1 MTTPLSRTSDTRVAR
16 PGQAGNRSRAAGRLS
31 AMVAISLVLSACAV
45 GPAYQKPSPPAVSRY
60 TRQPLPAQLPAGN
73 TGSPAT
79 TVEKQNI
86 RLGGPVGQR
95 WWDSFHSPALSA
107 LVDEAL
113 AHNPDLAAAQ
123 ATLEQAEHL
132 LRASQGGL
140 FPQASAGVASGRIRD
155 SGASSNGMMGSQ
167 LFNLHT
173 GQVSVSYMPDVFGLT
188 RQQIK
193 GAGAQADI
201 AREQLV
207 AAQLTITGRVVSTVL
222 DIARLEETIR
232 TLTDNWNASQNILE
246 STRARYRLGA
256 VSQFDML
263 AQERQSLDIRSQLT
277 QRENDLDQAHH
288 RLSIYLGEFPGSAGK
303 ERIPS
308 FPELTLPE
316 ELPLSL
322 PSSLVNARPDIRAA
336 EAQLRAANA
345 QVGEAAARLYPSI
358 LITADFGRQSNTA
371 ATFFNPASRIWDLAG
386 GLVMPLFQGGTL
398 RAEKQASEAAY
409 RAELARYRSTV
420 LKAFLEVADVLQAL
434 RHDADDAQSREQA
447 MQAAKQSLALSSAQ
461 YRTGEIDRP
470 ALLAGEMQY
479 RTARLA
485 FVAAA
490 IQRYADTTALYLAL
504 GGGQPAPVHPSQP

>member
-1 MTTPLSRTSDTRVAR
+1 
-16 PGQAGNRSRAAGRLS
+16 
-31 AMVAISLVLSACAV
+31 
-45 GPAYQKPSPPAVSRY
+45 
-60 TRQPLPAQLPAGN
+60 
-73 TGSPAT
+73 
-79 TVEKQNI
+79 
-86 RLGGPVGQR
+86 
-95 WWDSFHSPALSA
+95 
-107 LVDEAL
+107 
-113 AHNPDLAAAQ
+113 
-123 ATLEQAEHL
+123 
-132 LRASQGGL
+132 
-140 FPQASAGVASGRIRD
+140 
-155 SGASSNGMMGSQ
+155 
-167 LFNLHT
+167 
-173 GQVSVSYMPDVFGLT
+173 
-188 RQQIK
+188 
-193 GAGAQADI
+193 
-201 AREQLV
+201 
-207 AAQLTITGRVVSTVL
+207 
-222 DIARLEETIR
+222 
-232 TLTDNWNASQNILE
+232 
-246 STRARYRLGA
+246 
-256 VSQFDML
+256 
-263 AQERQSLDIRSQLT
+263 
-277 QRENDLDQAHH
+277 
-288 RLSIYLGEFPGSAGK
+288 LSIYLGEFPGSAGK

-345 QVGEAAARLYPSI
+345 RVGEAAARLYPSI

>member
-1 MTTPLSRTSDTRVAR
+1 MTTPSPRTPDTRVAR
-16 PGQAGNRSRAAGRLS
+16 PGQAGGRSRAAGRPW
-31 AMVAISLVLSACAV
+31 AMVAISLVLSGCAV
-45 GPAYQKPSPPAVSRY
+45 GPTYQKPSPPAVSRY
-60 TRQPLPAQLPAGN
+60 THQPLPAQLPAGDA
-73 TGSPAT
+73 GSPT
-79 TVEKQNI
+79 TTIEKQNI
-86 RLGGPVGQR
+86 RYGGPVEQR
-95 WWDSFHSPALSA
+95 WWDNFHSPALSA
-107 LVDEAL
+107 LVDKAL
-113 AHNPDLAAAQ
+113 AHNPDIAAAQ
-123 ATLEQAEHL
+123 ATLEQAEYQ

-140 FPQASAGVASGRIRD
+140 FPQASAGVSSGRIRD
-155 SGASSNGMMGSQ
+155 SGASSNGMTGPQ
-167 LFNLHT
+167 LFDLHT
-173 GQVSVSYMPDVFGLT
+173 GRVSVSYLPDVFGLT

-193 GAGAQADI
+193 GADAQADV
-201 AREQLV
+201 AREQLA

-256 VSQFDML
+256 ISQFEML
-263 AQERQSLDIRSQLT
+263 AQEKQSLDIQSQLT
-277 QRENDLDQAHH
+277 QRQKDLDQVHH
-288 RLSIYLGEFPGSAGK
+288 RLDIYLGEFPGNAGK
-303 ERIPS
+303 EKIPS
-308 FPELTLPE
+308 FSELALPQ

-345 QVGEAAARLYPSI
+345 QVGEAAARLYPRI
-358 LITADFGRQSNTA
+358 QITADFGRQSNTA

-386 GLVMPLFQGGTL
+386 GLIMPLFQGGTL

-434 RHDADDAQSREQA
+434 RHDADDSQSREQT
-447 MQAAKQSLALSSAQ
+447 MLAAKQSLALSSAQ
-461 YRTGEIDRP
+461 YRAGEIDRP

-504 GGGQPAPVHPSQP
+504 GGGHPASARPSQP